1 MSKKE
6 TEEMKEEINEEM
18 KEDCNEKNKE
28 TNEETKETTSEEV
41 KDDTKTEQK
50 EVKAVEKKHHE
61 KKKEEIKA
69 VYEDSI
75 ESIQSNDTK
84 VLAKLLNEIRE
95 DNEKQMNYL
104 KKQLRVSQ
112 FFTVFL
118 VVILTIVI
126 FQIISV
132 IPKVNGLLAQT
143 ETMMTDAQAVMKNID
158 TVTKELTEADI
169 AGMLEDVDSL
179 VVSSETSMADAMNQV
194 MAIDIESLNQ
204 AIKDL
209 QSVVAPLAKL
219 FGRR

>member
-1 MSKKE
+1 MKKKDTKE
-6 TEEMKEEINEEM
+6 VEISTEESVEAPKEAASEPG
-18 KEDCNEKNKE
+18 KDEKTDVPE
-28 TNEETKETTSEEV
+28 TVTSENGKDWNLKAPESV
-41 KDDTKTEQK
+41 KL
-50 EVKAVEKKHHE
+50 KAKSV
-61 KKKEEIKA
+61 
-69 VYEDSI
+69 EDSVRCERI
-75 ESIQSNDTK
+75 ESIASEDTR
-84 VLAKLLNEIRE
+84 VLADLLNEIRE
-95 DNEKQMNYL
+95 DNEKQMKYL

-126 FQIISV
+126 FQIMSF
-132 IPKVNGLLAQT
+132 IPKVNHLMEQT

-158 TVTKELTEADI
+158 AVTKELKEADL

-179 VVSSETSMADAMNQV
+179 VVSSEKGMADAMNQV
-194 MAIDIESLNQ
+194 MEIDIESLNQ